1 MFVSFVDYF
10 KFWLKSID
18 SFSDTE
24 SPVIIVGTHADKLS
38 KEVSKTKD
46 TIFKKNYTLKS
57 IFMNTLR

>member
-1 MFVSFVDYF
+1 MQYYMFVSFVDYY

-38 KEVSKTKD
+38 KEVSK
-46 TIFKKNYTLKS
+46 N
-57 IFMNTLR
+57 